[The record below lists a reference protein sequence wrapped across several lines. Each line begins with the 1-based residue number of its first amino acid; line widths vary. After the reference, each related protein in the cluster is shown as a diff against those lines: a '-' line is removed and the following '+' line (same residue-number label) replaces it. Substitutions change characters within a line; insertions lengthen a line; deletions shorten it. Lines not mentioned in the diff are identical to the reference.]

1 MSATRLLLE
10 PFRTSGASNIISADT
25 QVDATTDS
33 AASGVTTADC
43 HSTFHFDAIVGEMC
57 FTLATKQTQI
67 PLAFYGNGRT
77 RRGWRGVEPRKP
89 CDEPACLCPKAF
101 AMMYIL
107 NCPHA
112 LA

>member
-10 PFRTSGASNIISADT
+10 AFRTSGAINIISTDT

-57 FTLATKQTQI
+57 SLWQLNKPKYLWPFTEMV
-67 PLAFYGNGRT
+67 GRDE
-77 RRGWRGVEPRKP
+77 GGGVSSHASHAMSR
-89 CDEPACLCPKAF
+89 PACAQKPL
-101 AMMYIL
+101 L
-107 NCPHA
+107 
-112 LA
+112 